1 MLRMRVGQIKEMF
14 GAKYLIQSSRK
25 SLSISALQSAAGR
38 YDKID
43 RDAKMIEIKNENN
56 PTKKKALMRDLLRGY
71 EVKKAP
77 VQNVPNLEQTLLEI
91 EMSKNNFYVKLNLYI
106 YYLINYGSQ
115 RNLFGGRV
123 AADFKE
129 NPLGDVGIEI
139 GRSHSEIIEFQ
150 KNRIFKTYGIEY
162 NEELALK
169 SLGMPFIDFRWEE
182 LKKLGIISKE
192 KYESVMEKWESL
204 SNEDLLKFQSNYLAE
219 NGLEIEANPAKAQ
232 TTPVTSTTKKDSK
245 QPLEATLV
253 YNGISDGNSLDEYKQ
268 LLLEFMKDPNQF
280 KLDSMTELYQK
291 GELKNT
297 DCALYLAY
305 KTGTVMRMPFQLNSI
320 LSSRP
325 RWENLAKERGIK
337 IDFDFFEVYSTT
349 VAIYDNEIDGFDK
362 KLGMKIPR
370 EIHPNY
376 NLDKYGST
384 VDSINDIHK
393 TEKKIS
399 SNQMEALQ
407 KERERTIS
415 KMRQTQKSRD
425 IVKAKREII
434 EYTLFQKLLNIPNFV
449 SMESNSNSGLIGLYN
464 QSPNADSNST
474 RIDLDAIYEK
484 FGCLHANTRLVSGG
498 RHSPHYTG
506 QIARLES
513 QMHRKI
519 EDELY
524 DLNVEQIST
533 PSLFSSFISEVLYGH
548 QNNMSNFSQAASNLP
563 VSSFDSLGSLY
574 STFVAARM
582 KSQSGIFFNFGEDYS
597 RKSEKYSKTM
607 SLLSLARQG
616 QSTDK
621 QFDKQLEIHRNILDK
636 LNLSYRIVELSPK
649 QMEPSG
655 TFHFRWLA

>member
-1 MLRMRVGQIKEMF
+1 MLRRVGQIKEMF

-25 SLSISALQSAAGR
+25 SLSISALQSAR

-43 RDAKMIEIKNENN
+43 RNAKMIEIKNENN
-56 PTKKKALMRDLLRGY
+56 PAKKKALMRDLLRGY
-71 EVKKAP
+71 EVKKGP

-115 RNLFGGRV
+115 RKLFGGRV
-123 AADFKE
+123 AADFKD

-139 GRSHSEIIEFQ
+139 GRSHSEIIQFQ
-150 KNRIFKTYGIEY
+150 KNRIFNTYGIEY

-169 SLGMPFIDFRWEE
+169 SLGMPFIDFRWKE
-182 LKKLGIISKE
+182 LKELGIISKE
-192 KYESVMEKWESL
+192 KYKSVNEKWESF
-204 SNEDLLKFQSNYLAE
+204 SNENLLNFQSNYLAE
-219 NGLEIEANPAKAQ
+219 NGLEIKANPNPTQ
-232 TTPVTSTTKKDSK
+232 TAPVTTNKKKDSN
-245 QPLEATLV
+245 PSLDVLNA
-253 YNGISDGNSLDEYKQ
+253 ISDGNSSLDEYKQ
-268 LLLEFMKDPNQF
+268 LLLEFMKNPNQF
-280 KLDSMTELYQK
+280 KFDSMTDLYQK

-320 LSSRP
+320 LSSRS

-349 VAIYDNEIDGFDK
+349 AAMYDTEIDGFDK
-362 KLGMKIPR
+362 KLGKKIPS
-370 EIHPNY
+370 EFTLTIF
-376 NLDKYGST
+376 LDKYGSK

-393 TEKKIS
+393 TETKIS
-399 SNQMEALQ
+399 SNQMEALE
-407 KERERTIS
+407 KERERTVS

-425 IVKAKREII
+425 IVRAKREII

-464 QSPNADSNST
+464 ESPNSNST

-498 RHSPHYTG
+498 RDSPHYTG

-513 QMHRKI
+513 QIHRKI

-533 PSLFSSFISEVLYGH
+533 PSLFASFISEVLYGH

-597 RKSEKYSKTM
+597 RKTEKYSKTM

-621 QFDKQLEIHRNILDK
+621 QFDKQLEIHKNILDK

-655 TFHFRWLA
+655 TFHFRWSPSR